1 VQTSWFDVHHDVHHA
16 DDVTLAR
23 IIDVLEAD
31 RAAVWSTPRLA
42 PTLHLGVSRPITV
55 PARVERA
62 AIGDVLLD
70 VRHGDGQSLI
80 DLPADLPFGCHSVT
94 IDTDR
99 GAAACVV
106 VVAPAIMPRSDEF
119 ARTAGLFVPTYA
131 LWEADTPLPSL
142 RHLHDLARAM
152 KSSGIDVVS
161 TLPLYAT
168 FLDDPFDP
176 SPYSPISRLH
186 WNEVFLDDS
195 ALPEAPLPTLTGQV
209 DWRALAVRRRAQLL
223 EAARRLDADQRANLA
238 AFVVEHPDVAA
249 YAEFLAGRD
258 ASADPHGA
266 ESHVLAQYLADQQLR
281 AIAADPDAAA
291 LALDLPIGSHP
302 AGYEVW
308 ADPSMFARGMG
319 VGAPPDAFFSD
330 GQNWGFPP
338 PLPAAMHASGHRL
351 WRELIARVGRH
362 AAILRID
369 HAMAVERL
377 WWVPEGFPAHQ
388 GAYVGYPRDEILA
401 VIAASAAAAGV
412 TIVGEDLGTVPVEV
426 SEAFEHWDMLGMYE
440 EQFHLDDDPLPH
452 IPARTV
458 AGIRTHDMAP
468 LALAVE
474 ELDTDGYRARLEV
487 AHQREVGDT
496 WEDIVD
502 EMLIRLAYSDAYLVI
517 ADLDDLLGEIR
528 PHNLPGRVVPEIW
541 SRRLDRPTSVTLD
554 DPDVRRRLSLLRRPD

>member
-1 VQTSWFDVHHDVHHA
+1 MQTSWFDVHNDVHHA

-42 PTLHLGVSRPITV
+42 PALHLGASRPITV

-62 AIGDVLLD
+62 TIGELLLD
-70 VRHGDGQSLI
+70 VRHGDGRSLI
-80 DLPADLPFGCHSVT
+80 DLPADLPFGCHTVM

-99 GAAACVV
+99 GSAACVV
-106 VVAPAIMPRSDEF
+106 VVAPRIMPRSAEF
-119 ARTAGLFVPTYA
+119 AGTAGLFVPTYA
-131 LWEADTPLPSL
+131 LWEADTPLPSF
-142 RHLHDLARAM
+142 RHLHQLAA
-152 KSSGIDVVS
+152 SDEVV
-161 TLPLYAT
+161 
-168 FLDDPFDP
+168 
-176 SPYSPISRLH
+176 RH
-186 WNEVFLDDS
+186 
-195 ALPEAPLPTLTGQV
+195 
-209 DWRALAVRRRAQLL
+209 RRRVDTAAVCDVPRRPVRSEPVLADQPAAL
-223 EAARRLDADQRANLA
+223 ERGVPRRRGPARTSRRRRSPARSTGGRSRRGGARNSWKRRRRLDADQRAHLA
-238 AFVVEHPDVAA
+238 TFVAEHPDVAD
-249 YAEFLAGRD
+249 YARFLADRD
-258 ASADPHGA
+258 SSGDPRTEA
-266 ESHVLAQYLADQQLR
+266 SHVLAQYLADQQLR
-281 AIAADPDAAA
+281 AIADDPDAAA

-308 ADPSMFARGMG
+308 ADPSMFARGMS
-319 VGAPPDAFFSD
+319 VGAPPDAFFGD
-330 GQNWGFPP
+330 GQDWGFPP

-362 AAILRID
+362 ADILRID

-388 GAYVGYPRDEILA
+388 GAYVHYPREEILA
-401 VIAASAAAAGV
+401 VIAASAAASGV

-426 SEAFEHWDMLGMYE
+426 SDAFDRWEMLGMYE

-474 ELDTDGYRARLEV
+474 ELDTDGYRTRLGV
-487 AHQREVGDT
+487 AHQREVSDT

-502 EMLIRLAYSDAYLVI
+502 EMLIRLGHSDAYLVI

-554 DPDVRRRLSLLRRPD
+554 DPEVRRRL